1 MSPGGGWRIQE
12 HKMRLSLLGLAAA
25 AAVAVFSFGAAP
37 AQAASLPKIDQVGTQ
52 NPGVEPVGYR
62 RWGYR
67 PYRNWGPHYPR
78 TYRYTRPYNRYYG
91 NYYYGPPYARYG
103 RYGYWNRPYYGRR
116 YY

>member
-1 MSPGGGWRIQE
+1 
-12 HKMRLSLLGLAAA
+12 MRLSLLGLAAA
-25 AAVAVFSFGAAP
+25 AAVAIFSLGAAP

-67 PYRNWGPHYPR
+67 PYRNWGPRYPR
-78 TYRYTRPYNRYYG
+78 TYRYARPY